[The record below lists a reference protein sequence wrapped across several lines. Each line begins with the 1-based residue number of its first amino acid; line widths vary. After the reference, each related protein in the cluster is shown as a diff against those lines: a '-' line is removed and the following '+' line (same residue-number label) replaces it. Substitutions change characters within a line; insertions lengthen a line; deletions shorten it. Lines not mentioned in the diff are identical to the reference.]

1 MEKLIVLVI
10 GITAII
16 LGARGTY
23 VDVWNM
29 FFPNESI
36 APASANGG
44 AYTVPSQGGTYPV
57 TPGPGVSN
65 QQSGTTGASN
75 GAPVTPYMG
84 NNPTPGFVGST
95 F

>member
-1 MEKLIVLVI
+1 MEKLIVLLIAI
-10 GITAII
+10 GAIV

-23 VDVWNM
+23 ATVWNT

-44 AYTVPSQGGTYPV
+44 AYTVPTQGGTYPI
-57 TPGPGVSN
+57 TPIGPGVNN
-65 QQSGTTGASN
+65 QQSGTSGASN
-75 GAPVTPYMG
+75 GTPTPYLG
-84 NNPTPGFVGST
+84 NNPTPGFNGSA